1 MVPHHQKYLRDCL
14 LRGVWNC
21 FTPRFF
27 SSAPCFSVKQVQL
40 QGKKVE
46 LWEHLKRCSI
56 NSRFFL
62 KLLYGRVCEVD
73 LWSSP
78 NSLKNADESG
88 MKLLRPKCDSF
99 VIWISNRHVLTRH
112 LLPKNK
118 TSIKQVRHKLK
129 LLVSK
134 TTACVHY
141 NFCSTVDPGFSKCVG
156 NREMP
161 FHGYFNSWRQ
171 VEGDGMLCSC
181 LNQKTYNFSTTYIL
195 NICVFIAYISQ

>member
-1 MVPHHQKYLRDCL
+1 
-14 LRGVWNC
+14 
-21 FTPRFF
+21 
-27 SSAPCFSVKQVQL
+27 
-40 QGKKVE
+40 
-46 LWEHLKRCSI
+46 
-56 NSRFFL
+56 
-62 KLLYGRVCEVD
+62 LLYGRVCEVD

-161 FHGYFNSWRQ
+161 FHGYFKQCFKSPAIAACIARYSLLRQ
-171 VEGDGMLCSC
+171 GAA
-181 LNQKTYNFSTTYIL
+181 
-195 NICVFIAYISQ
+195 ICVYVQFSRYIPL